1 MDTDESCSS
10 QAVVNYLNLTQD
22 SHKYTLSRPVKR
34 HNHLTW
40 IFVEMKIFAILDVV
54 SYFYCFVYFCLFL
67 MTALVFNV
75 ISSVAD

>member
-54 SYFYCFVYFCLFL
+54 SYFYYFVYF
-67 MTALVFNV
+67 
-75 ISSVAD
+75 